1 MFFSKDHH
9 PSRRIEQPPCDKQ
22 VTLPSTVGVRRR
34 HADRSRRRSE
44 HVREQR
50 TLSEDDGVAGLE
62 ALTASPIHS
71 ESGNQN
77 QPQQSAEPDLAAP
90 TETEEVQHSTPEPV
104 PPKNTNQQQPS
115 KKQTQQQSRP
125 KPDPAARKPERGHKA
140 ERAPLKKP
148 WENPKPRARS
158 KSRDRSVTR
167 AKTAPPPQGN
177 KLNTSL
183 GFNDTFDFDCEEAV
197 HITPFKAK
205 AEENQPATPISEEAP
220 QRDQEQAASSP
231 VVSKQNESSS
241 SSPSSESE
249 DSLYVPQKTRGRQA
263 LPDTK
268 KVISTRGGR
277 PSRQK
282 VNIPP
287 RQEISGEN
295 SETPFNFQL
304 HI

>member
-1 MFFSKDHH
+1 M
-9 PSRRIEQPPCDKQ
+9 
-22 VTLPSTVGVRRR
+22 
-34 HADRSRRRSE
+34 
-44 HVREQR
+44 REQR
-50 TLSEDDGVAGLE
+50 TSCEDDGVAGLQ

-77 QPQQSAEPDLAAP
+77 QPQQSAEPDLVAP
-90 TETEEVQHSTPEPV
+90 TETEEFQHSTPEPI
-104 PPKNTNQQQPS
+104 PPKNTNRQQPR
-115 KKQTQQQSRP
+115 KKQTQQQPRTT
-125 KPDPAARKPERGHKA
+125 PDPAARKPERGRKA

-158 KSRDRSVTR
+158 KSRDRSATR

-183 GFNDTFDFDCEEAV
+183 GFNDTFDFDCEEVV

-205 AEENQPATPISEEAP
+205 TEDNHPATPISEETP
-220 QRDQEQAASSP
+220 QQEQAAASP
-231 VVSKQNESSS
+231 VVSKQNGSTP

-249 DSLYVPQKTRGRQA
+249 DSLYVPQKSRGRQA

-268 KVISTRGGR
+268 KVISTRRAR

-282 VNIPP
+282 VSSPP

-295 SETPFNFQL
+295 SKMPFNSNIIFI
-304 HI
+304 HKH